1 MDTICNNCLLNAG
14 CAFNKM
20 TDGIAKCRDYINI
33 NLSRREAKAAVDRV
47 MNNPIA
53 LTMNDIEMEV

>member
-1 MDTICNNCLLNAG
+1 
-14 CAFNKM
+14 M
-20 TDGIAKCRDYINI
+20 TNGIAKCRDYINI
-33 NLSRREAKAAVDRV
+33 NLSRKEAKEAVDRV